1 MRDRELYAR
10 ILGIEAPW
18 RVADVDLNLP
28 QGEVVVHVEHAGGPV
43 RCPQCGEV
51 ARHYDTRDRRWRHLD
66 TCQYRTFLAAKVPRC
81 SARSTGCC
89 SFAVPW
95 SEGHARLTAVSQP

>member
-66 TCQYRTFLAAKVPRC
+66 TCQYRTFLAAKVPRVQC
-81 SARSTGCC
+81 PKHRVLQL
-89 SFAVPW
+89 AVPW